1 MSSLFQPFTPD
12 RNEPPRRRFRPVPL
26 RILIPNLIT
35 LLALCAGLSA
45 IRMAIE
51 GRIDFAVY
59 LILLAAVLDSMDGRI
74 ARLLKGTSKFGA
86 ELDSLADFVSFG
98 AVPVVVLYLWGM
110 NQAGPVGWIAVLVF
124 AICGALRLARF
135 NVQIDDPTRPAWMGN
150 FFTGVPIPAGAVL
163 VMLPIYLEHVGVPRG
178 LIHPWLVTGYTMA
191 IALLMVSKLPVFS
204 GKKVGSRVP
213 REMVLPLFVAAIAFV
228 ALLISYP
235 WAVLAVGSVLY
246 LGSLPFG
253 VAKAREL
260 AQEEAA
266 AKAAGLVE
274 PAALPT
280 EPPDPAEG
288 R

>member
-1 MSSLFQPFTPD
+1 
-12 RNEPPRRRFRPVPL
+12 
-26 RILIPNLIT
+26 
-35 LLALCAGLSA
+35 
-45 IRMAIE
+45 
-51 GRIDFAVY
+51 
-59 LILLAAVLDSMDGRI
+59 
-74 ARLLKGTSKFGA
+74 
-86 ELDSLADFVSFG
+86 
-98 AVPVVVLYLWGM
+98 
-110 NQAGPVGWIAVLVF
+110 
-124 AICGALRLARF
+124 
-135 NVQIDDPTRPAWMGN
+135 MGN

-260 AQEEAA
+260 AQAEAA